1 MLNDRIEK
9 AIQKHICSSAVTQSA
24 PAKLRTAIDYTVFP
38 GGARI
43 RPLILT
49 SVAMACG
56 DDMPS
61 LTDAA
66 ASALEFIHCASL
78 VHDDLPCFDNSALRR
93 GKPTVHLAF
102 GETTAVLAGD
112 SLIVN
117 AFSTLASC
125 AKTSPDR
132 VPALI
137 AQLARYTGFPHGIC
151 AGQAWEDETVLDL
164 RAYHISKT
172 GALFIA
178 ATQMGAIAAGHDP
191 EQWEELGARIGQ
203 AFQIA
208 DDLLDVLSDTSDTGK
223 PMGQDIK
230 NNRPSA
236 VTEFGVEGAKKQL
249 RDVLGGA
256 IASIPSCPGE
266 AQLAQMVQ
274 MQSTRMMAAYQTHP
288 HA

>member
-9 AIQKHICSSAVTQSA
+9 AIQTHICSGAVVTPA
-24 PAKLRTAIDYTVFP
+24 PSKLYKSIDYAVFP

-43 RPLILT
+43 RPLILM

-56 DDMPS
+56 DDAPS
-61 LTDAA
+61 VTDAA
-66 ASALEFIHCASL
+66 ASALEMIHCASL

-93 GKPTVHLAF
+93 GKATVHRAF

-117 AFSTLASC
+117 AFSAVASQGSVAPHRVIDLVTYLA
-125 AKTSPDR
+125 K
-132 VPALI
+132 
-137 AQLARYTGFPHGIC
+137 YTGFPNGIC
-151 AGQAWEDETVLDL
+151 AGQAWEDEATIDL
-164 RAYHISKT
+164 GAYHLSKT

-191 EQWEELGARIGQ
+191 EPWQELGARIGQ

-223 PMGQDIK
+223 PAGQDAK
-230 NNRPSA
+230 NGRPSA
-236 VTEFGVEGAKKQL
+236 VTEYGVEGAQQL
-249 RDVLGGA
+249 LRNVLGGA

-266 AQLAQMVQ
+266 AQLAKMVQ
-274 MQSTRMMAAYQTHP
+274 MQSRRMMSAYQPHP
-288 HA
+288 NA

>member
-9 AIQKHICSSAVTQSA
+9 AIQKHICSDAVTQSA
-24 PAKLRTAIDYTVFP
+24 PAKLRAAIDYTVFP

-61 LTDAA
+61 ITDAA

-117 AFSTLASC
+117 AFSTLASH

-132 VPALI
+132 APALI
-137 AQLARYTGFPHGIC
+137 AQLARYTGFPNGIC

-164 RAYHISKT
+164 KAYHLSKT

-208 DDLLDVLSDTSDTGK
+208 DDLLDVLSDSSDTGK

>member
-9 AIQKHICSSAVTQSA
+9 AIQKHICSGAVTQPA
-24 PAKLRTAIDYTVFP
+24 PTKLRAAIDYTVFP

-49 SVAMACG
+49 SVALACG

-61 LTDAA
+61 VTDAA

-93 GKPTVHLAF
+93 GKPTVHRAF

-117 AFSTLASC
+117 AFAALA
-125 AKTSPDR
+125 AQGAVSPGR
-132 VPALI
+132 VPELI
-137 AQLARYTGFPHGIC
+137 AHLARYTGFPNGIC
-151 AGQAWEDETVLDL
+151 AGQAWEDEAVVDL
-164 RAYHISKT
+164 GAYHLSKT

-191 EQWEELGARIGQ
+191 EPWQELGARIGQ

-208 DDLLDVLSDTSDTGK
+208 DDLLDVLSDASVTGK
-223 PMGQDIK
+223 PMGQDLK

-236 VTEFGVEGAKKQL
+236 VTEFGVDGAKKQL

-266 AQLAQMVQ
+266 AQLAKMVQ
-274 MQSTRMMAAYQTHP
+274 MQSTRMMAAHQTHP